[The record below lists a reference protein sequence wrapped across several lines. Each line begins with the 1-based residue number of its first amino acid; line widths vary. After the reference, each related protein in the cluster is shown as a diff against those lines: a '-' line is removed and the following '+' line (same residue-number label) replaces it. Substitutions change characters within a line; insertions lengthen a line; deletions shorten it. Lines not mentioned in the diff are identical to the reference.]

1 MIPLT
6 TILQALKTLVR
17 SMADCYILPGTASGT
32 DILWLYLLQWKRE
45 ASTISLAI
53 LSVFVSQI
61 DLPANSASSMRHHA
75 TEETES
81 VQSQ

>member
-17 SMADCYILPGTASGT
+17 SMADCYILPGTATGT
-32 DILWLYLLQWKRE
+32 DILWLYLLQWKKE

-53 LSVFVSQI
+53 LSIFVSQV
-61 DLPANSASSMRHHA
+61 DLPSNTSATSVRHHA
-75 TEETES
+75 TEETEPIH
-81 VQSQ
+81 